1 MNLAA
6 RREAEKKDPALET
19 HLQLLSEDERASVHE
34 RTLKILAETG
44 LRVDTAKGRRALRS
58 AGAEVD
64 ENTHIVRFPR
74 ALVEASLRL
83 APKEFTL
90 GARRPGWD
98 LPMNA
103 GDCALMADGEGITVI
118 DRKTGQHRPST
129 FQDWLEATRLLDA
142 LDEVGVYW
150 DMVRRGEEDE
160 SIPVTISY
168 WRHVFSNFS
177 KHVQDSSPTAAHS
190 PWLLEV
196 LQVVFGDRET
206 LRQKHPF
213 SFLVCPQSPL
223 VIEEQHTDAYL
234 ELAGWDIP
242 VAVMPMPLMG
252 GTGPGNMIS
261 MTILG
266 NCEVLAMLCLI
277 QAAAP
282 GTPVIYAPA
291 LAVMNPR
298 TGLYSAG
305 AIENGLLNCAAIEMA
320 RYYGLPV
327 EGSGGGTDAYAPG
340 IQSTFERAMNALLPM
355 LSWPDLLVGAGLLGG
370 SMILSLE
377 QLVIDAEVFRMCRQ
391 AHRGIPTSE
400 GDWLDAVIQRVGPG
414 GHFMGEKSTAAN
426 MRSGEWLMPRLG
438 VHDTQRAW
446 ENAGRRDILEQARE
460 RVDALLAEHKPMPL
474 PIEAERELLKLE
486 KKARAA

>member
-223 VIEEQHTDAYL
+223 VIESSTRMRIWSL
-234 ELAGWDIP
+234 PAGIFP
-242 VAVMPMPLMG
+242 SPSCP
-252 GTGPGNMIS
+252 
-261 MTILG
+261 
-266 NCEVLAMLCLI
+266 CL
-277 QAAAP
+277 
-282 GTPVIYAPA
+282 
-291 LAVMNPR
+291 
-298 TGLYSAG
+298 
-305 AIENGLLNCAAIEMA
+305 
-320 RYYGLPV
+320 
-327 EGSGGGTDAYAPG
+327 
-340 IQSTFERAMNALLPM
+340 
-355 LSWPDLLVGAGLLGG
+355 
-370 SMILSLE
+370 
-377 QLVIDAEVFRMCRQ
+377 
-391 AHRGIPTSE
+391 
-400 GDWLDAVIQRVGPG
+400 
-414 GHFMGEKSTAAN
+414 
-426 MRSGEWLMPRLG
+426 
-438 VHDTQRAW
+438 
-446 ENAGRRDILEQARE
+446 
-460 RVDALLAEHKPMPL
+460 
-474 PIEAERELLKLE
+474 
-486 KKARAA
+486 